1 MNQATGGGSS
11 RLDPEAMFLK
21 KAYFPP
27 SLWDKVFEGKMED
40 VGAKRKREEKA
51 SEYRQLDMAAEPRC
65 VIKWG

>member
-1 MNQATGGGSS
+1 
-11 RLDPEAMFLK
+11 MFLK